1 MHDVDP
7 EVGMPKQDLFQQKRI
22 AQRRTIPRVTLVR
35 VDATHSHM
43 KGDWNIQLFSER
55 KVRLKKRIAGCQSLG
70 LSYNFSQHR
79 YFSFHHKVPYPL
91 HFVFARMAE
100 KKARNDP
107 IRGCSLPF
115 PHQFNRPTGHSQNVI
130 FLQKS
135 QRSLFV
141 ILLRNRST

>member
-1 MHDVDP
+1 
-7 EVGMPKQDLFQQKRI
+7 MPKQDLFQQKRI

-79 YFSFHHKVPYPL
+79 IFSFHHKVPYPL
-91 HFVFARMAE
+91 HFVFARMA
-100 KKARNDP
+100 KKRPGMIRSGEAAFHFRTSSIGPLATARTSYSSK
-107 IRGCSLPF
+107 RVS
-115 PHQFNRPTGHSQNVI
+115 V
-130 FLQKS
+130 
-135 QRSLFV
+135 RS
-141 ILLRNRST
+141 S